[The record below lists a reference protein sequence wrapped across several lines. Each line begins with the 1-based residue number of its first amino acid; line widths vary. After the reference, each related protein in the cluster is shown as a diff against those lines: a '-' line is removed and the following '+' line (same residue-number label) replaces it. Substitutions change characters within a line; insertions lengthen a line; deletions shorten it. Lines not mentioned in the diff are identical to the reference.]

1 MEFDRDAFESM
12 GPPMKTAGGARDPR
26 LTHQTMKVL
35 RALMEKPNAG
45 LSGSDIW
52 KETRMFSGTLY
63 PILLRL
69 EKAGWLKSWWEEV
82 DPKEAGRPR
91 KRLYQLTGVGYAKT
105 RAAFRELEF
114 TPGVPS
120 WA

>member
-1 MEFDRDAFESM
+1 MLVPVCELVCL
-12 GPPMKTAGGARDPR
+12 MKNAGGSDPR
-26 LTHQTMKVL
+26 LTHHTLKVL
-35 RALMEKPNAG
+35 RVFMESPNAG
-45 LSGSDIW
+45 LAGSDIW
-52 KETRMFSGTLY
+52 KATKMFSGTLY

-82 DPKEAGRPR
+82 DPSEAGRPR
-91 KRLYQLTGVGYAKT
+91 KRLYQLTNAGYAKAQ
-105 RAAFRELEF
+105 AAFRELEF